1 MNDLFPNLQ
10 QQLNK
15 LSIYRPMSNIK
26 DVTHSQKD
34 WDDFWY
40 GSESEG
46 REFTDSEYVNKVLGL
61 VKYPSA
67 FKRDSKLSE

>member
-1 MNDLFPNLQ
+1 
-10 QQLNK
+10 
-15 LSIYRPMSNIK
+15 MSNIE

-40 GSESEG
+40 GSESDG
-46 REFTDSEYVNKVLGL
+46 REFTNNEYVNKVLGL